1 MLAYV
6 NGRFVPEKEASISIF
21 DRGFLY
27 GDGLFEVVRVYH
39 RRPFLWD
46 LHLQRWEAGCALL
59 KIKAPVPGKELQRLV
74 EEVLKRNDAREG
86 IARIQLTR
94 GIGPRGYSPKNVMHP
109 SLVITLHAPPAPPK
123 EPLKVITSTWRVRNE
138 DPLAAAKHSNKL
150 LQVLARGEADEKHAD
165 EALLLND
172 RGEVV
177 ESSSSN
183 LFWIEGNSLF
193 TAPVEAG
200 VLPGTTRAFV
210 MELGREA
217 GMDVVESR
225 LQPARLLQVE
235 GVFLT
240 SCSLEIAEVGEF
252 NGKDLARSPATK
264 CLQKAYTEATKA

>member
-6 NGRFVPEKEASISIF
+6 NGRFLPEQEATVSIF

-27 GDGLFEVVRVYH
+27 GDGLFEVIRIYH
-39 RRPFLWD
+39 GRPFLWD

-59 KIKAPVPGKELQRLV
+59 KIKSPIPAKELRRLLD
-74 EEVLKRNDAREG
+74 ELLKRNDARHA

-94 GIGPRGYSPKNVMHP
+94 GIGPRSYSTKDVVHP
-109 SLVITLHAPPAPPK
+109 SLILTLHPPPAAPK
-123 EPLKVITSTWRVRNE
+123 EPLKVITSSWRVRNE

-150 LQVLARGEADEKHAD
+150 IQVLARSEADEKNVD

-177 ESSSSN
+177 EASSSN
-183 LFWIEGNSLF
+183 LFWIEGNSLC

-217 GMDVVESR
+217 GMDVQEAR
-225 LQPARLLQVE
+225 LPSTRLLQVHAA
-235 GVFLT
+235 FLT
-240 SCSLEIAEVGEF
+240 SCSLEIAEIGEF
-252 NGKDLARSPATK
+252 NGKEIPRSPATK
-264 CLQKAYTEATKA
+264 NLHKAYAEATKA